1 MQQVFKLYIIN
12 IIYPYYSILLFVNK
26 LGRHVRGVV
35 VSQIKSDNTDLGP
48 QSIDINFDGTLIAI
62 GSGCDIFVYSSK
74 VINLINKFYLQN
86 FFSYNN

>member
-12 IIYPYYSILLFVNK
+12 NIYPCYSILLFVNK

-35 VSQIKSDNTDLGP
+35 VSQIKSDTTDLGP
-48 QSIDINFDGTLIAI
+48 QSIDINFDGTLIVI